1 MMRKIIILL
10 AIISA
15 SSLVHG
21 NVDSLRNKIIAYCNN
36 YQATVGVAVTFIED
50 ADTLSVNGHKMLPM
64 LSVYKL
70 PIAMC
75 VLNNV
80 DKGGLTLNTPINI
93 SNEDM
98 HQNTW
103 SPLRNKLNGADTSIQ
118 LSEIIQY
125 NLIQSDNNCC
135 DILLKA
141 IGGVK
146 TVQAYLKQIGL
157 PNIEVNNTEWEIF
170 QSPNLI
176 YSNKATPSDITSLLN
191 KLYNQKLFSDSC
203 FNFLWKTLSD
213 CSTGNNRIRGR
224 LPKETEVAHKTGTS
238 FTTKEGITPAI
249 NDVGIIT
256 LPNGKHVA
264 VAIFVSE
271 SRENRETN
279 ERIIAD
285 LTEIIWEYSV
295 NR

>member
-1 MMRKIIILL
+1 MMRKIITLL

-15 SSLVHG
+15 SNFVHA
-21 NVDSLRNKIIAYCNN
+21 NTDSLRNKIITYCNN

-50 ADTLSVNGHKMLPM
+50 TDTLSINGNKTFPM

-75 VLNNV
+75 VMNNI
-80 DKGGLTLNTPINI
+80 DKGFLSLQTPIHI
-93 SNEDM
+93 TMKDM
-98 HQNTW
+98 HKNTW
-103 SPLRNKLNGADTSIQ
+103 SPLRDALTNSDTS
-118 LSEIIQY
+118 LCLAEIIKHT
-125 NLIQSDNNCC
+125 LIQSDNNCT
-135 DILLKA
+135 DLLLKT

-157 PNIEVNNTEWEIF
+157 PNIEVNNTEWEMF

-176 YSNKATPSDITSLLN
+176 YSNKATPCDITTLLN
-191 KLYNQKLFSDSC
+191 KLYTQALFSDSC
-203 FNFLWKTLSD
+203 FNFLWETLSD

-238 FTTKEGITPAI
+238 FTTKNGITPAI

-256 LPNGKHVA
+256 LPNGKHIA
-264 VAIFVSE
+264 LAIFVSE
-271 SRENRETN
+271 SKENRETN
-279 ERIIAD
+279 ERIIAEI
-285 LTEIIWEYSV
+285 TEIIWEYAT
-295 NR
+295 RH